1 MTAFSRKPLDKQ
13 EISLGLAELPGWE
26 FSPDTISRL
35 YSFGS
40 FREAMSFMVRVGFEA
55 ESMDH
60 HPEINNVYS
69 QVRISLN
76 THDAGNKVTELDME
90 LARRIN
96 KLSWI

>member
-1 MTAFSRKPLDKQ
+1 MTAFSRKPLNKK
-13 EISLGLAELPGWE
+13 EIKLGLAELPGWE
-26 FSPDTISRL
+26 FGTDTISRA

-69 QVRISLN
+69 RVNITLN
-76 THDAGNKVTELDME
+76 THDAGNQVTELDLE

-96 KLSWI
+96 QLSWI